1 MPRVIRVLLADDE
14 PIVRVGVNAILG
26 SDEGIEVVAEAAD
39 GAQAVEQ
46 ARRVRPDVALL
57 DVRMPGLDGL
67 AAASEIRRIVPETAV
82 IILTTF
88 GESSYIQRAL
98 TGGASGFLLKTSGP
112 RELISAVRAVA
123 GGAAYLSPW
132 VAKYVI
138 SQMPNDRISRAA
150 RARELVARL
159 TGRERD
165 VLGLL
170 GQGLSNAEI
179 AARLHLVEGTVK
191 GYVSTILQRLN
202 VENRVQA
209 AILAYEAG
217 LVER

>member
-1 MPRVIRVLLADDE
+1 MIRALLADDE

-150 RARELVARL
+150 RARERVARL

>member
-1 MPRVIRVLLADDE
+1 
-14 PIVRVGVNAILG
+14 
-26 SDEGIEVVAEAAD
+26 
-39 GAQAVEQ
+39 
-46 ARRVRPDVALL
+46 
-57 DVRMPGLDGL
+57 
-67 AAASEIRRIVPETAV
+67 
-82 IILTTF
+82 
-88 GESSYIQRAL
+88 
-98 TGGASGFLLKTSGP
+98 
-112 RELISAVRAVA
+112 
-123 GGAAYLSPW
+123 
-132 VAKYVI
+132 
-138 SQMPNDRISRAA
+138 
-150 RARELVARL
+150 VARL

>member
-1 MPRVIRVLLADDE
+1 MPRVIRALLADDE

-39 GAQAVEQ
+39 GAQAMEQ

-150 RARELVARL
+150 RARERVARL

>member
-150 RARELVARL
+150 RARERVARL

>member
-46 ARRVRPDVALL
+46 ARWVRPDVALL

-150 RARELVARL
+150 RARERVARL

>member
-1 MPRVIRVLLADDE
+1 MPRVIRALLADDE

-150 RARELVARL
+150 RARERVARL